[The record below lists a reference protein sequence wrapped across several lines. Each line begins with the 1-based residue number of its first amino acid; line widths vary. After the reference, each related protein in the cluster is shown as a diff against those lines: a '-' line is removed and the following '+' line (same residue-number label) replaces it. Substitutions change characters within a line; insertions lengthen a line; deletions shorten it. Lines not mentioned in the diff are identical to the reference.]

1 MRNALMSG
9 LVWSCALLV
18 SSAVYA
24 GPRDMPVSND
34 KIAVPVAALAAT
46 PTITKSEV
54 IGMAK
59 HLRATSVKGD
69 PRYIAARP
77 ITAPRQ

>member
-1 MRNALMSG
+1 MRNALMAG
-9 LVWSCALLV
+9 VVWSCAFLV

-24 GPRDMPVSND
+24 GQQDFPVPTD

-54 IGMAK
+54 VGMAK
-59 HLRATSVKGD
+59 HPSATSVKGD
-69 PRYIAARP
+69 TRYIAIRRP
-77 ITAPRQ
+77 TAPRQ